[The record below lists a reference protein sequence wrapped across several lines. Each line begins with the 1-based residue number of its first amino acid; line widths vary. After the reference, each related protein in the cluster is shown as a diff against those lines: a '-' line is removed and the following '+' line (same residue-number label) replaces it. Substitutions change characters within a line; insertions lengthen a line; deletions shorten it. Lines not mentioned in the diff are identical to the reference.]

1 MSKTGSGFED
11 VADPF
16 GEIDTEVPDRYEP
29 PVNASAWERQ
39 QVDKSQPE
47 MLDLMEDDEPFTA
60 AHLAASLQSSVP
72 AVQPTITT
80 TPSPTELDVNLGGV
94 SNGKKGRSYGS
105 SDKPAAPV
113 PPQSQTTQAMLQS
126 FGGTANFNGSSSL
139 PVEDPASYPFY
150 SVKRY
155 RSYYDVDTEQV
166 LGRMFRAV
174 ALFFKG
180 DFVDHINS
188 NPDLYG
194 PFWIAS
200 TLVFVSAAAGN
211 TASYIAFHHK
221 GGTSEE
227 PTAAWYYDVDKVGGS
242 MGLFY
247 GYVGVIGMVLWAVL
261 RWFQGTV
268 GLAHVWCVY
277 GYALTAYIP
286 MAALCILPMEAVRW
300 SLVSVAT
307 AMSGA
312 FLLLN
317 LKTPVTETMGSKAV
331 PVLLT
336 IAGLHAGLG
345 LALKMYFF
353 QYPT

>member
-1 MSKTGSGFED
+1 MSKTGSGFDD

-16 GEIDTEVPDRYEP
+16 GEVDVEVPDRYEP
-29 PVNASAWERQ
+29 PTNASAWERQ
-39 QVDKSQPE
+39 QVVESQSEPIQ
-47 MLDLMEDDEPFTA
+47 DLMEDDEPFTA
-60 AHLAASLQSSVP
+60 AHLAASLQTSVP
-72 AVQPTITT
+72 AVSATT
-80 TPSPTELDVNLGGV
+80 ATSTTGMDVPLTLGEA
-94 SNGKKGRSYGS
+94 SNGNKSRSS
-105 SDKPAAPV
+105 EKPAVPAPL
-113 PPQSQTTQAMLQS
+113 PPRTQISQG
-126 FGGTANFNGSSSL
+126 FGGPANGAAGL
-139 PVEDPASYPFY
+139 PVEDPSSYPFY
-150 SVKRY
+150 SIKRY
-155 RSYYDVDTEQV
+155 RTYYDVDTEQV

-221 GGTSEE
+221 GAASTE

-247 GYVGVIGMVLWAVL
+247 GYVGVIGVLLWAVL

-300 SLVSVAT
+300 TLVSVAT
-307 AMSGA
+307 VMSGA
-312 FLLLN
+312 FLILN
-317 LKTPVTETMGSKAV
+317 LKTSVTETMGPKAV